1 MYLACVS
8 CTRARL
14 LNFSNPLRT
23 AGWLGVHPHPP
34 AVSYGHMQA
43 AHLAA
48 AAAALYGAG
57 ETVLA
62 AVDDAELALKQPST
76 PGARH
81 T

>member
-1 MYLACVS
+1 MY
-8 CTRARL
+8 
-14 LNFSNPLRT
+14 
-23 AGWLGVHPHPP
+23 
-34 AVSYGHMQA
+34 MQT

-48 AAAALYGAG
+48 AAAALYSAG

-76 PGARH
+76 QQARQ